1 MTKFHKLDISVQC
14 RQFSLQSNKNTADTC
29 QPTKLAP
36 VIFSFF
42 WQFLPIVKY
51 KEAKLSLMRS
61 SQQTMPMNEEK
72 MEGKIK
78 YFDGLL
84 FQEEDRSSPVA
95 FTVDFGKTK
104 GSGEDKSRKLER

>member
-1 MTKFHKLDISVQC
+1 
-14 RQFSLQSNKNTADTC
+14 
-29 QPTKLAP
+29 
-36 VIFSFF
+36 
-42 WQFLPIVKY
+42 
-51 KEAKLSLMRS
+51 
-61 SQQTMPMNEEK
+61 MNEGK

-95 FTVDFGKTK
+95 FTVDFGQTK

>member
-1 MTKFHKLDISVQC
+1 
-14 RQFSLQSNKNTADTC
+14 
-29 QPTKLAP
+29 
-36 VIFSFF
+36 
-42 WQFLPIVKY
+42 
-51 KEAKLSLMRS
+51 
-61 SQQTMPMNEEK
+61 MPMNEEK